1 MRVMVFAKATE
12 DSEKG
17 AAPTADALEAFA
29 AMDRFTEELVKAGV
43 FIAGAGLKN
52 GAHAKRII
60 CEGPGRTVIDL
71 PAARGDFL
79 FRAGRLA
86 EARSE
91 FKAAATLTRNA
102 RERAFLLARA
112 DACD

>member
-1 MRVMVFAKATE
+1 MIVSLIGVPFDGMGRNPGQA
-12 DSEKG
+12 G
-17 AAPTADALEAFA
+17 ARLRLVDEIADAA
-29 AMDRFTEELVKAGV
+29 ALRDYA
-43 FIAGAGLKN
+43 
-52 GAHAKRII
+52 
-60 CEGPGRTVIDL
+60 PL

-79 FRAGRLA
+79 FRAGRLT

-112 DACD
+112 DACDCKH

>member
-1 MRVMVFAKATE
+1 MRVMVFGKATE

-17 AAPTADALEAFA
+17 ASDWWTRSPTPLPCATT
-29 AMDRFTEELVKAGV
+29 RHCRRR
-43 FIAGAGLKN
+43 GATF
-52 GAHAKRII
+52 
-60 CEGPGRTVIDL
+60 CS
-71 PAARGDFL
+71 
-79 FRAGRLA
+79 GRLA

-112 DACD
+112 DACGCKH